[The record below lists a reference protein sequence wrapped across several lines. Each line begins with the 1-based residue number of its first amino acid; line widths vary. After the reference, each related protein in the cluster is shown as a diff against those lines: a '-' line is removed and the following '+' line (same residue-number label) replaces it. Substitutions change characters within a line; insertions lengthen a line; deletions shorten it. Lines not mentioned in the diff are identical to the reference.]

1 MTTRRGS
8 TVYVHVLEWQ
18 DDALA
23 IPSLGGTPKKA
34 TYLKGGAPARYA
46 AQADGTVLIS
56 LDPQG
61 RDEYDTVI
69 VFEM

>member
-1 MTTRRGS
+1 MF
-8 TVYVHVLEWQ
+8 VHVLEWQ

-23 IPSLGGTPKKA
+23 MPSLGGPPKKA
-34 TYLKGGAPARYA
+34 TYLKSGAPARYA
-46 AQADGTVLIS
+46 GQADGTVLLS
-56 LDPQG
+56 LDPQA